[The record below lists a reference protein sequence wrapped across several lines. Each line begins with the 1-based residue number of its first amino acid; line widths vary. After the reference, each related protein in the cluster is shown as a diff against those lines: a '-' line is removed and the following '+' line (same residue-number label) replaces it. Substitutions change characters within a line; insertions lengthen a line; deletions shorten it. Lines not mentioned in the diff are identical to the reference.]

1 MKKYK
6 AKRFKS
12 SNA

>member
-6 AKRFKS
+6 AKMKS
-12 SNA
+12 HW